1 MTAAE
6 RLAYVGLPD
15 TPEGRETFYDMF
27 DDESKWDDFYSQEMA
42 RGGTTSTYMFPQAFY
57 QDGGA
62 TDGIAYPQQPTSQY
76 MFEGASWYPSY
87 KEHGGIA
94 YPQQPTADVFFSANP
109 WQPHY
114 EEGGQYGGSA
124 SPLGYGQMPP
134 VMDFGG
140 MSKGDKK
147 TFLKSFVDNYM
158 KYAYG
163 GNASQMEADTDPINY
178 PEKIRN
184 NFVSKLQKNATISR
198 AEDEGK
204 AILNNLMQNNQVEP
218 MAFNYGG
225 GMDYDWDSMR
235 NPNAQAQ
242 ADMYN
247 NMADEYENQA
257 MNSTQQ
263 AGQNLFDIGKQFMN
277 NRNAINAQTEAAKNF
292 AASTMTGA
300 EAARGGSFN
309 VPRFDPGGGFSKNIG
324 PDPGNLFKK
333 STPIFFPNAGA
344 PAAPAAKVD
353 PYAGLNQAQILRKQL
368 EEKYP
373 TSNTGQQN
381 QSYDL
386 AQLLGQYFGTNPNQ
400 SGRYVFAPTFGDPFD
415 YKGRNQYGK
424 FRLRSYGP
432 GIFNPNA
439 GNVYGTASQNTGNFN
454 FGNMSKMDPNQLAA
468 AQQYLKDKGISL
480 EYSQQNRKFF
490 NKLLGPKSFSLKY
503 NIGNSSTGTTQPG
516 AAPTT
521 PVAPAEAKK
530 PGFFDRMKEKNQA
543 RKATKEAARY
553 EEFKKNNPVYPNEKT
568 PTGAPVISPLD
579 QSNAL
584 PNANSNSNWS
594 MMEKPGLVL
603 DPNSP
608 GSSGPVMSPMQR
620 ANALPAGTQSV
631 PYTPRPTINPNDS
644 TPTGPVMEPLDQ
656 SGAVFNYGGYYLPK
670 AVGGFDNSNLITKD
684 VGFQYDQ
691 NLNPFTGVGQKVM
704 KSMPSIMQATTNL
717 VNYHRIGKGLEDQ
730 AFAKTSADA
739 NYFADNRVN
748 KGSKMID
755 PYNAASL
762 DDPYQTGFQL
772 HDQGRAFQNSN
783 IKDSRYGGNL
793 YPDGGQVGDIMY
805 LSDEDVARFMA
816 EGGTIEFLD

>member
-333 STPIFFPNAGA
+333 STPMFFPNAGA

-490 NKLLGPKSFSLKY
+490 N
-503 NIGNSSTGTTQPG
+503 
-516 AAPTT
+516 
-521 PVAPAEAKK
+521 
-530 PGFFDRMKEKNQA
+530 
-543 RKATKEAARY
+543 
-553 EEFKKNNPVYPNEKT
+553 
-568 PTGAPVISPLD
+568 
-579 QSNAL
+579 
-584 PNANSNSNWS
+584 SNS
-594 MMEKPGLVL
+594 
-603 DPNSP
+603 
-608 GSSGPVMSPMQR
+608 
-620 ANALPAGTQSV
+620 
-631 PYTPRPTINPNDS
+631 
-644 TPTGPVMEPLDQ
+644 
-656 SGAVFNYGGYYLPK
+656 
-670 AVGGFDNSNLITKD
+670 
-684 VGFQYDQ
+684 
-691 NLNPFTGVGQKVM
+691 
-704 KSMPSIMQATTNL
+704 
-717 VNYHRIGKGLEDQ
+717 
-730 AFAKTSADA
+730 
-739 NYFADNRVN
+739 
-748 KGSKMID
+748 
-755 PYNAASL
+755 
-762 DDPYQTGFQL
+762 
-772 HDQGRAFQNSN
+772 
-783 IKDSRYGGNL
+783 
-793 YPDGGQVGDIMY
+793 YP
-805 LSDEDVARFMA
+805 
-816 EGGTIEFLD
+816 

>member
-15 TPEGRETFYDMF
+15 TPEGRATFYDMF
-27 DDESKWDDFYSQEMA
+27 DDESKWDNFYSQEMA
-42 RGGTTSTYMFPQAFY
+42 KGGPVSNMVAIPAAFY
-57 QDGGA
+57 Q
-62 TDGIAYPQQPTSQY
+62 
-76 MFEGASWYPSY
+76 E
-87 KEHGGIA
+87 GGIA
-94 YPQQPTADVFFSANP
+94 YPQQPTENVFFSGYPWQPQYANGGIAYPQQPPADVFFSGRG
-109 WQPHY
+109 WSSEYTGSDSCVECQHM

-147 TFLKSFVDNYM
+147 TFLKNFVDNYM

-247 NMADEYENQA
+247 NMADEYKNQA

-263 AGQNLFDIGKQFMN
+263 AGKNLFDIGKQFMN
-277 NRNAINAQTEAAKNF
+277 NRNAINAQTEAAQNF

-309 VPRFDPGGGFSKNIG
+309 VPRFYPGGGFSKNIG
-324 PDPGNLFKK
+324 PDPGNLFAKGK
-333 STPIFFPNAGA
+333 PFIPA
-344 PAAPAAKVD
+344 PPSSRTNQD

-373 TSNTGQQN
+373 TSNAGQQN

-386 AQLLGQYFGTNPNQ
+386 GQLLGQYFGTNPNQ
-400 SGRYVFAPTFGDPFD
+400 SGRYAFAPTFGDPFD

-439 GNVYGTASQNTGNFN
+439 GNVYGTASGNANNFN
-454 FGNMSKMDPNQLAA
+454 LANISKMDP
-468 AQQYLKDKGISL
+468 AQQAALAQYYKDKGINIKYTQ
-480 EYSQQNRKFF
+480 ENRKLFPF
-490 NKLLGPKSFSLKY
+490 LGAKKFILETSF
-503 NIGNSSTGTTQPG
+503 GNPSTGATQPG
-516 AAPTT
+516 AAPTS
-521 PVAPAEAKK
+521 PAAPAEAKK

-594 MMEKPGLVL
+594 MI
-603 DPNSP
+603 N
-608 GSSGPVMSPMQR
+608 
-620 ANALPAGTQSV
+620 
-631 PYTPRPTINPNDS
+631 NPNPNPIMNYLNPNEN
-644 TPTGPVMEPLDQ
+644 TPGPQSMEPLDQ
-656 SGAVFNYGGYYLPK
+656 SNALPANTPSAPFAYGGYYLPK
-670 AVGGFDNSNLITKD
+670 AAGGFDNSNLITKD
-684 VGFQYDQ
+684 VGLKYEQ
-691 NLNPFTGVGQKVM
+691 NLSPFTGIGQMTM
-704 KSMPSIMQATTNL
+704 KAMPSIMQATTDL

-739 NYFADNRVN
+739 NYLADNRVD

>member
-1 MTAAE
+1 
-6 RLAYVGLPD
+6 
-15 TPEGRETFYDMF
+15 
-27 DDESKWDDFYSQEMA
+27 
-42 RGGTTSTYMFPQAFY
+42 
-57 QDGGA
+57 
-62 TDGIAYPQQPTSQY
+62 
-76 MFEGASWYPSY
+76 
-87 KEHGGIA
+87 
-94 YPQQPTADVFFSANP
+94 
-109 WQPHY
+109 
-114 EEGGQYGGSA
+114 
-124 SPLGYGQMPP
+124 
-134 VMDFGG
+134 
-140 MSKGDKK
+140 
-147 TFLKSFVDNYM
+147 
-158 KYAYG
+158 
-163 GNASQMEADTDPINY
+163 
-178 PEKIRN
+178 
-184 NFVSKLQKNATISR
+184 
-198 AEDEGK
+198 
-204 AILNNLMQNNQVEP
+204 

-333 STPIFFPNAGA
+333 STPMFFPNAGA

-373 TSNTGQQN
+373 TSNTSQQN

-386 AQLLGQYFGTNPNQ
+386 AQLLGQYFGTNPGQ
-400 SGRYVFAPTFGDPFD
+400 SGRYAFAPTFGDPFD

-480 EYSQQNRKFF
+480 EYSQQNRKLF

-503 NIGNSSTGTTQPG
+503 NIGNPSTGATQPG
-516 AAPTT
+516 ATPTSPGASPNPAT
-521 PVAPAEAKK
+521 PAEANK
-530 PGFFDRMKEKNQA
+530 PGFFDRMREKRDIRRNERAIAKGNKPTNILSSEANWKKPIDSETGFDASKYKDQFMDVKDPSMSPDIDYNNQ
-543 RKATKEAARY
+543 
-553 EEFKKNNPVYPNEKT
+553 NNQDDNLMDEGVQYMKD
-568 PTGAPVISPLD
+568 V
-579 QSNAL
+579 
-584 PNANSNSNWS
+584 
-594 MMEKPGLVL
+594 
-603 DPNSP
+603 
-608 GSSGPVMSPMQR
+608 SSGNY
-620 ANALPAGTQSV
+620 A
-631 PYTPRPTINPNDS
+631 
-644 TPTGPVMEPLDQ
+644 
-656 SGAVFNYGGYYLPK
+656 YGGYYLPK
-670 AVGGFDNSNLITKD
+670 AAGGFDNSNLITKD